1 MQMQVRGLYNINMN
15 IKVRDGKFKAKLSTP
30 VSGESASLKFKAK
43 KDPILEKEQEWR
55 GKRKIYSES

>member
-1 MQMQVRGLYNINMN
+1 MN